1 MARRADPTPGH
12 QRLLGLAAVAG
23 LAVATALAFGRVFAG
38 RAPTLQLVAAA
49 LSSVAIAAMFER
61 RGLLL
66 ATLASLAGLAFAIT
80 WIVLPQTAWN
90 GLPSIR
96 TLRAVGRSLEFVGQ
110 QARVRVAP
118 TPPLPP
124 LMLAAVTAVWTA
136 AFSSHA
142 LAIRAGSPLL
152 AVLPPIALVG
162 FADTVLEDG
171 ARPIYAIALLAAA
184 IAVVFAD
191 GMRRVR
197 QWGPV
202 WSGSRT
208 RRLGPSVRGSR
219 PVALMVIAAA
229 VLVPGLLPGFRSGP
243 LVELSTSGDEG
254 AGLDPF
260 ISIHAQLDPDRP
272 AVDLFQVRTPN
283 RQFLRTYA
291 LDVFDGE
298 GWRSSDPDASE
309 GGETVTV
316 PTVLPQTQGYSPPGD
331 SETQPYT
338 ITLLSDFDPG
348 QILPM
353 AQTPEQ
359 ITAGDLGDVTW
370 DPSRGHAFVD
380 GGLDAGLEYTV
391 RSRIVV
397 PTPEELDS
405 VQNLTSEQ
413 YGQWTELPEGLDPR
427 IEHIAKD
434 WTAGAT
440 SDYDKVLAI
449 QQHFHTDGFEYSWDV
464 DVADDPNAL
473 LTFLTQTKTGFC
485 QQYATAMA
493 ALVRELGIPARVAEG
508 YQAGTLQDDGS
519 YLVQSKDAHA
529 WVEVLFEGY
538 GWLQFEPTPG
548 RGTHPNAKAGT
559 YLNPMTQSDGQGGQ
573 VDGRGEPI
581 GPGRGG
587 AVECLTSGT
596 PSERQLACKTEFLLV
611 PGLVPGSDSGFGR
624 LLPFG
629 ATDTPDRSRYSVPYR
644 LILLGSLAVLGVLLI
659 VVPIAKS
666 AWRRRLLRRSREPRE
681 HVLAA
686 YRVFD
691 GEAADLGLGRRE
703 GETLDEHR
711 ARLATAIA
719 FTDGH
724 LGRLTSLATR
734 AAYAPE
740 APTGEEANASVDD
753 ARKAIREL
761 RRDAGIIRRIVGTYR
776 PGL

>member
-12 QRLLGLAAVAG
+12 QRLLGLAAVTA
-23 LAVATALAFGRVFAG
+23 LSVATALAFGRVFTG
-38 RAPTLQLVAAA
+38 RQATLELVAAA
-49 LSSVAIAAMFER
+49 LASVAIAALFER

-66 ATLASLAGLAFAIT
+66 ATIASLVGLAFAIT
-80 WIVLPQTAWN
+80 WIVLPQTAWY

-118 TPPLPP
+118 TPALPP

-152 AVLPPIALVG
+152 AILPPIALVG

-171 ARPIYAIALLAAA
+171 ARPFYAIVLLAAA
-184 IAVVFAD
+184 LAVVFAD
-191 GMRRVR
+191 GLRRVR

-208 RRLGPSVRGSR
+208 RRLGASVRGSR
-219 PVALMVIAAA
+219 PVAIAVIAAA

-243 LVELSTSGDEG
+243 LVDFSTAGDEG

-260 ISIHAQLDPDRP
+260 ISIHSQLTDDAP
-272 AVDLFQVRTPN
+272 VKDLFEVVTDDPQYWRVST
-283 RQFLRTYA
+283 

-298 GWRSSDPDASE
+298 DWRSSDPEGSE
-309 GGETVTV
+309 RGQTLSV
-316 PTVLPQTQGYSPPGD
+316 PTPLPSPPGFSFPPD
-331 SETQPYT
+331 TPPAERFTFRVLT
-338 ITLLSDFDPG
+338 DDFDDTRAIPVA
-348 QILPM
+348 L
-353 AQTPEQ
+353 TPVEFN
-359 ITAGDLGDVTW
+359 ALDLGEVTW
-370 DPSRGHAFVD
+370 DAYAGQAFVD
-380 GGLDAGLEYTV
+380 GGLDQGLEYGIS
-391 RSRIVV
+391 SRVVV
-397 PTPEELDS
+397 PTAEQLDQ
-405 VQNLTSEQ
+405 VQNLTALQ
-413 YGQWTELPEGLDPR
+413 YGRSTELPADLDPR
-427 IEHIAKD
+427 IEEIAND
-434 WTAGAT
+434 WTADAV

-449 QQHFHTDGFEYSWDV
+449 QQHFHGHGFRYSTDV
-464 DVADDPNAL
+464 DVADDADAL
-473 LTFLTQTKTGFC
+473 LSFLTQTKAGFC

-493 ALVRELGIPARVAEG
+493 VLVRELGIPARIAVG

-519 YLVQSKDAHA
+519 YLVQSKNAHA
-529 WVEVLFEGY
+529 WVEVKFEGY

-548 RGTHPNAKAGT
+548 HGLHPNAERGS
-559 YLNPMTQSDGQGGQ
+559 YLNPAKVSTNPDGSTTNPDDPNDLSGG
-573 VDGRGEPI
+573 
-581 GPGRGG
+581 GG
-587 AVECLTSGT
+587 AGCVAAADLS
-596 PSERQLACKTEFLLV
+596 PRERQLQCQIERSERGPGTFVPIPSAGASTETD
-611 PGLVPGSDSGFGR
+611 GSG
-624 LLPFG
+624 
-629 ATDTPDRSRYSVPYR
+629 YSVPYR
-644 LILLGSLAVLGVLLI
+644 LILIGLLIVLGVLLV

-711 ARLATAIA
+711 ARLAAAIA

-724 LGRLTSLATR
+724 LGRLTALATR
-734 AAYAPE
+734 AAYAPGP
-740 APTGEEANASVDD
+740 PTPEEARGSVED
-753 ARKAIREL
+753 AHRAIREL
-761 RRDAGIIRRIVGTYR
+761 RKDVGLVRRIVGTYR
-776 PGL
+776 PGV

>member
-23 LAVATALAFGRVFAG
+23 LSVATALAFGRVFTG
-38 RAPTLQLVAAA
+38 RQATLELVAAGLA
-49 LSSVAIAAMFER
+49 SVAIAALFER

-66 ATLASLAGLAFAIT
+66 ATLASLVGLALAIT
-80 WIVLPQTAWN
+80 WFVLPQTAWY

-96 TLRAVGRSLEFVGQ
+96 TLRAIGRSLEFVGQ
-110 QARVRVAP
+110 QARARVAP

-152 AVLPPIALVG
+152 AILPPVALVG

-171 ARPIYAIALLAAA
+171 ARPIYAIMLLAAA
-184 IAVVFAD
+184 LAVVFAD
-191 GMRRVR
+191 GLRRVR

-208 RRLGPSVRGSR
+208 RRLGASVRGSR
-219 PVALMVIAAA
+219 PVAFAVIAAA

-243 LVELSTSGDEG
+243 LVDFSTSGDEG

-260 ISIHAQLDPDRP
+260 IGIHAQLTDDAPVR
-272 AVDLFQVRTPN
+272 DLFEVSTPDP
-283 RQFLRTYA
+283 QYLRMYA
-291 LDVFDGE
+291 LDEFDGE
-298 GWRSSDPDASE
+298 GWRSSDPNGSD
-309 GGETVTV
+309 GQTLTV
-316 PTVLPQTQGYSPPGD
+316 PTVLPQPSSYAPPPD

-338 ITLLSDFDPG
+338 FTVLTDFDSAHA
-348 QILPM
+348 LPM

-359 ITAGDLGDVTW
+359 ISADDLGDLTW
-370 DPSRGHAFVD
+370 DPSRGQAFVD

-391 RSRIVV
+391 RSRVVV
-397 PTPEELDS
+397 PTAEQLEQVS
-405 VQNLTSEQ
+405 NLTSPQ
-413 YGQWTELPEGLDPR
+413 YGQWTRLPGEDVLDPR
-427 IEHIAKD
+427 IEDLAHA
-434 WTAGAT
+434 WTDGAV

-449 QQHFHTDGFEYSWDV
+449 QRHFHSDGFQYSTDV
-464 DVADDPNAL
+464 DVADDPDAL
-473 LTFLTQTKTGFC
+473 FTFLTQTKAGFC

-493 ALVRELGIPARVAEG
+493 VLVRELGLPARVAVG
-508 YQAGTLQDDGS
+508 YQAGTLQDDGT
-519 YLVQSKDAHA
+519 YLVQSKNAHA
-529 WVEVLFEGY
+529 WVEVFFEGY

-548 RGTHPNAKAGT
+548 HGTHPNAEAGT
-559 YLNPMTQSDGQGGQ
+559 YLNPTTRSDGQGGQ

-587 AVECLTSGT
+587 AVECLTSGS
-596 PSERQLACKTEFLLV
+596 PSERQVACKTEFLLV
-611 PGLVPGSDSGFGR
+611 PGLVPGSDSG
-624 LLPFG
+624 LPPFG

-644 LILLGSLAVLGVLLI
+644 LIFLGLLILLGVLLV

-691 GEAADLGLGRRE
+691 GEAADLGLGRRG

-711 ARLATAIA
+711 ARLAAAIA
-719 FTDGH
+719 FADGH
-724 LGRLTSLATR
+724 LGRLTSQTTR
-734 AAYAPE
+734 AAYAAD
-740 APTGEEANASVDD
+740 APTPEEAMSAVQD
-753 ARKAIREL
+753 AHGAIREL
-761 RRDAGIIRRIVGTYR
+761 RKDAGLFRRIVGTYR

>member
-38 RAPTLQLVAAA
+38 RAPTLLLVAAA
-49 LSSVAIAAMFER
+49 LASVAIAALFER

-80 WIVLPQTAWN
+80 WIVLPQTAWY
-90 GLPSIR
+90 GLPSVR

-171 ARPIYAIALLAAA
+171 ARPIYAIVLLAAA

-191 GMRRVR
+191 GLRRVR

-243 LVELSTSGDEG
+243 LVDLSTAGDEG

-260 ISIHAQLDPDRP
+260 ISIHAQLDEQEVR
-272 AVDLFQVRTPN
+272 DLFEVQTTDPQYWRLLT
-283 RQFLRTYA
+283 
-291 LDVFDGE
+291 LDQFDGE
-298 GWRSSDPDASE
+298 EWRSSDPDGSVS
-309 GGETVTV
+309 GQTVTV
-316 PTVLPQTQGYSPPGD
+316 PTVLPQPPKYAPPPNTGTRAFTFRILTD
-331 SETQPYT
+331 
-338 ITLLSDFDPG
+338 DFG
-348 QILPM
+348 STHALPM
-353 AQTPEQ
+353 AQTPEA
-359 ITAGDLGDVTW
+359 ISAGDLGDVTW
-370 DPSRGHAFVD
+370 DPGRGQAFVD
-380 GGLDAGLEYTV
+380 GLDAGLEYGIT
-391 RSRIVV
+391 SRIVV
-397 PTPEELDS
+397 PKPEQLDQ
-405 VQNLTSEQ
+405 VVNLTSLQ
-413 YGQWTELPEGLDPR
+413 YGDWTDLPGDEVLDPQ
-427 IEHIAKD
+427 IGEIADD
-434 WTAGAT
+434 WTAGAV

-449 QQHFHTDGFEYSWDV
+449 QRHFHSDGFRYSTDV
-464 DVADDPNAL
+464 EVDDSADAL
-473 LTFLTQTKTGFC
+473 LAFLTQTKAGFC

-493 ALVRELGIPARVAEG
+493 VLVRELGIPARIAVG
-508 YQAGTLQDDGS
+508 YQAGTLQDDET
-519 YLVQSKDAHA
+519 YLVQTRDAHA
-529 WVEVLFEGY
+529 WVEVFFEGY

-548 RGTHPNAKAGT
+548 HGTHPNAQAGT
-559 YLNPMTQSDGQGGQ
+559 YLNPVAQSDGQGGQ

-587 AVECLTSGT
+587 TVECLTSGS
-596 PSERQLACKTEFLLV
+596 PSVRQLACNTESR
-611 PGLVPGSDSGFGR
+611 LVPGSDGGFGP
-624 LLPFG
+624 LPPFG
-629 ATDTPDRSRYSVPYR
+629 VTETTDRSRYSVPYR
-644 LILLGSLAVLGVLLI
+644 LIFLGLLVALGVLLV
-659 VVPIAKS
+659 VVPIVKS

-711 ARLATAIA
+711 ARLAAAIA

-734 AAYAPE
+734 AAYASE
-740 APTGEEANASVDD
+740 APTREEANASVDD

-761 RRDAGIIRRIVGTYR
+761 RKDAGMIRRIVGTYR

>member
-49 LSSVAIAAMFER
+49 LASVAIAALFER

-80 WIVLPQTAWN
+80 WIVLPQTAWY

-171 ARPIYAIALLAAA
+171 ARPIYAIVLLAAA

-191 GMRRVR
+191 GLRRVR

-219 PVALMVIAAA
+219 PVALTVIAAA

-243 LVELSTSGDEG
+243 LVDLSTSGDEG

-260 ISIHAQLDPDRP
+260 ISIHAQLDEQ
-272 AVDLFQVRTPN
+272 AVRDLFKVRTEEGQYW
-283 RQFLRTYA
+283 RLFA

-298 GWRSSDPDASE
+298 EWRSSDPDGSRDGVSLSTPAS
-309 GGETVTV
+309 
-316 PTVLPQTQGYSPPGD
+316 PLPQDPHYAYPPD
-331 SETQPYT
+331 AETLAQDFT
-338 ITLLSDFDPG
+338 ILSDVDTG
-348 QILPM
+348 GGLPM
-353 AQTPEQ
+353 AQSPEE
-359 ITAGDLGDVTW
+359 IFGPLGDITW
-370 DPSRGHAFVD
+370 DQNLGQAFVD
-380 GGLDAGLEYTV
+380 GGQLDAGLAYTV
-391 RSRIVV
+391 TSRIVI
-397 PTPEELDS
+397 PTPEELDR
-405 VQNLTSEQ
+405 VQNLTPLQ
-413 YGQWTELPEGLDPR
+413 YGDWVDLPAEDVLDPQ
-427 IEHIAKD
+427 IGEIATD

-449 QQHFHTDGFEYSWDV
+449 QRHLHGNGFRYDTDVEV
-464 DVADDPNAL
+464 DDSADAL
-473 LTFLTQTKTGFC
+473 LEFLTETKAGFC

-493 ALVRELGIPARVAEG
+493 VLVRKLGIPARVAVG
-508 YQAGTLQDDGS
+508 YQAGTLQDDGT
-519 YLVQSKDAHA
+519 YLVQTKNAHA
-529 WVEVLFEGY
+529 WVEVFFEGY
-538 GWLQFEPTPG
+538 GWIQFEPTPG
-548 RGTHPNAKAGT
+548 RGTHPNAEAGT
-559 YLNPMTQSDGQGGQ
+559 YLNPATDPQTPSGQ
-573 VDGRGEPI
+573 VDEQGNPI
-581 GPGRGG
+581 GPGG
-587 AVECLTSGT
+587 ST
-596 PSERQLACKTEFLLV
+596 PGCEDAASLGPRERQLLCNTEQRPERN
-611 PGLVPGSDSGFGR
+611 PGGGFVTPPIIDTGALSDENG
-624 LLPFG
+624 
-629 ATDTPDRSRYSVPYR
+629 YSVPYR
-644 LILLGSLAVLGVLLI
+644 LIFLGLLVALGVLLI
-659 VVPIAKS
+659 VVPIVKS
-666 AWRRRLLRRSREPRE
+666 AWRRRLLRRSREPRA

-711 ARLATAIA
+711 ARLAAAIA

-734 AAYAPE
+734 AAYASE
-740 APTGEEANASVDD
+740 APTREEANASVDD

-761 RRDAGIIRRIVGTYR
+761 RRDAGIVRRIVGTYR

>member
-49 LSSVAIAAMFER
+49 LASVAIAALFER

-80 WIVLPQTAWN
+80 WIVLPQTAWY
-90 GLPSIR
+90 GLPSVR

-118 TPPLPP
+118 TPSLPP

-171 ARPIYAIALLAAA
+171 ARPIYAIVLLAAA

-191 GMRRVR
+191 GLRRVR

-243 LVELSTSGDEG
+243 LVDLSTAGDEG

-260 ISIHAQLDPDRP
+260 ISIHAQLDEQEVR
-272 AVDLFQVRTPN
+272 DLFEVRTTDPQYW
-283 RQFLRTYA
+283 RLYT
-291 LDVFDGE
+291 LEEFDGE
-298 GWRSSDPDASE
+298 EWRSKDPDGSV
-309 GGETVTV
+309 GGQTLTV
-316 PTVLPQTQGYSPPGD
+316 PTVLPQPPGYVPPPD
-331 SETQPYT
+331 TQTKPFT
-338 ITLLSDFDPG
+338 FRILTDDFG
-348 QILPM
+348 STRALPM
-353 AQTPEQ
+353 AQTPEA
-359 ITAGDLGDVTW
+359 ISAGDLGDVTW
-370 DPSRGHAFVD
+370 DPNRGQAFVD
-380 GGLDAGLEYTV
+380 GLDAGLEYGIT
-391 RSRIVV
+391 SRIVV
-397 PTPEELDS
+397 PTPDQLDQ
-405 VQNLTSEQ
+405 VVNLTSLQ
-413 YGQWTELPEGLDPR
+413 YGDWTDLPGDDVLDPQ
-427 IEHIAKD
+427 IGEIADD
-434 WTAGAT
+434 WTAGAV
-440 SDYDKVLAI
+440 SAYDKVLAI
-449 QQHFHTDGFEYSWDV
+449 QRHFHSDGFRYDTDV
-464 DVADDPNAL
+464 EVDDSADAL
-473 LTFLTQTKTGFC
+473 LEFLTQTKEGFC

-493 ALVRELGIPARVAEG
+493 VLVRELGIPARIAVG
-508 YQAGTLQDDGS
+508 YQAGTLQDDDT
-519 YLVQSKDAHA
+519 YLVQTKDAHA
-529 WVEVLFEGY
+529 WVEVFFEGY

-548 RGTHPNAKAGT
+548 HGTHPNAQAGT
-559 YLNPMTQSDGQGGQ
+559 YLNPAPESQTSPGQ
-573 VDGRGEPI
+573 VDEQGNPI
-581 GPGRGG
+581 GPGG
-587 AVECLTSGT
+587 ST
-596 PSERQLACKTEFLLV
+596 PGCENAASLGPRERQLLCNTERRPERDRGGGFVTPSIVDTGQV
-611 PGLVPGSDSGFGR
+611 PDENG
-624 LLPFG
+624 
-629 ATDTPDRSRYSVPYR
+629 YSVPYR
-644 LILLGSLAVLGVLLI
+644 MIFLGLLVALGILLI
-659 VVPIAKS
+659 VVPIVKS
-666 AWRRRLLRRSREPRE
+666 AWRRRLLRRSREPRD

-711 ARLATAIA
+711 ARLAAAIA

-724 LGRLTSLATR
+724 LARLTSLATR
-734 AAYAPE
+734 AAYASE
-740 APTGEEANASVDD
+740 APTREEANASADD
-753 ARKAIREL
+753 ARYAIREL

>member
-49 LSSVAIAAMFER
+49 LASVAIAALFER

-80 WIVLPQTAWN
+80 WIVLPQTAWY
-90 GLPSIR
+90 GLPSVR

-171 ARPIYAIALLAAA
+171 ARPIYAIVLLAAA

-191 GMRRVR
+191 GLRRVR

-219 PVALMVIAAA
+219 PVALMVIATA
-229 VLVPGLLPGFRSGP
+229 VLVPGLLPGFRSEP
-243 LVELSTSGDEG
+243 LVDLSTAGDEG

-260 ISIHAQLDPDRP
+260 ISIHAQLDDEEVR
-272 AVDLFQVRTPN
+272 DLFEVETSQAQYWRLYT
-283 RQFLRTYA
+283 

-298 GWRSSDPDASE
+298 DWRSSDPDGSL
-309 GGETVTV
+309 GGESVSV
-316 PTVLPQTQGYSPPGD
+316 PSVLPQAPAYRFPPDTQ
-331 SETQPYT
+331 TQPFT
-338 ITLLSDFDPG
+338 FRVLSDFDPAHA
-348 QILPM
+348 LPM
-353 AQTPEQ
+353 AQSPEE
-359 ITAGDLGDVTW
+359 ITSGDLGDVTW
-370 DPSRGHAFVD
+370 DPYRGQAFLD
-380 GGLDAGLEYTV
+380 GGLDAGLEYSV

-397 PTPEELDS
+397 PTADELAL
-405 VQNLTSEQ
+405 VHNLTPEQ
-413 YGQWTELPEGLDPR
+413 YGRWTDLPEDALDPR
-427 IEHIAKD
+427 IEQIANE
-434 WTAGAT
+434 WTDGAA

-449 QQHFHTDGFEYSWDV
+449 QRRFHADGFEYDTDV
-464 DVADDPNAL
+464 EIADDADAL
-473 LTFLTQTKTGFC
+473 LTFLTQTKIGFC

-493 ALVRELGIPARVAEG
+493 VLARELGIPARITVG
-508 YQAGTLQDDGS
+508 YQAGTLQDDGT
-519 YLVQSKDAHA
+519 YLVQTKNAHA
-529 WVEVLFEGY
+529 WVEVFFEGY

-548 RGTHPNAKAGT
+548 RGTHPNAQAGT
-559 YLNPMTQSDGQGGQ
+559 YLNPARQTANPDGGVTSTGETLGPGGAGSEECQEASPQQRQLLCNAERRPERNPGGGFVIPPVIDTGQ
-573 VDGRGEPI
+573 V
-581 GPGRGG
+581 
-587 AVECLTSGT
+587 
-596 PSERQLACKTEFLLV
+596 
-611 PGLVPGSDSGFGR
+611 
-624 LLPFG
+624 
-629 ATDTPDRSRYSVPYR
+629 PDETGYSVPYR
-644 LILLGSLAVLGVLLI
+644 LILLGLLVALGILLI
-659 VVPIAKS
+659 VVPIVKS
-666 AWRRRLLRRSREPRE
+666 AWRRRLLRRSREPRD

-691 GEAADLGLGRRE
+691 GEAADLGLGRRD

-711 ARLATAIA
+711 ARLAAAIA

-734 AAYAPE
+734 AAYASE
-740 APTGEEANASVDD
+740 APTRDEANASVDD
-753 ARKAIREL
+753 AREAIREL
-761 RRDAGIIRRIVGTYR
+761 RRNAGIIRRIVGTYR